1 MENNRY
7 REEEQEL
14 EQEQETNEEVTEE
27 KQEPQPEV
35 NTEEHI
41 SKNKKRINHLKEK
54 ISELEQE
61 LALKDDE
68 LLRERAELIN
78 FKRRLNEEKIN
89 DRKYANQALLADL
102 INVIDI
108 FDRVVS
114 APAQD
119 EKVKKYLIGF
129 QMINEQLK
137 GVMSQYGVTKIDALN
152 KPFDATRHEA
162 IETIESDC
170 EPNTVIEVISDG
182 YMFKD
187 RVLRPAMVKV
197 SKQKENK

>member
-7 REEEQEL
+7 RAEEEEVV
-14 EQEQETNEEVTEE
+14 ETEAAEEAKAEPVEEAPTEAT
-27 KQEPQPEV
+27 P
-35 NTEEHI
+35 EEHI

-54 ISELEQE
+54 ITELENE
-61 LALKDDE
+61 LALKEDE

-119 EKVKKYLIGF
+119 EKVKKYLVGF
-129 QMINEQLK
+129 QMINDQLK
-137 GVMSQYGVTKIDALN
+137 GVMNQYGVTKIEALH
-152 KPFDATRHEA
+152 KPFDSSKHEA
-162 IETIESDC
+162 IETIESD
-170 EPNTVIEVISDG
+170 EDEGTIIEVISDG

-197 SKQKENK
+197 AKKKEN

>member
-1 MENNRY
+1 MDLSKFKAKIVYFEDGKKV
-7 REEEQEL
+7 
-14 EQEQETNEEVTEE
+14 VTDG
-27 KQEPQPEV
+27 
-35 NTEEHI
+35 NDFISI
-41 SKNKKRINHLKEK
+41 SKVEFENGLLKAYINAKKPVKMFSVSLFYDKT
-54 ISELEQE
+54 
-61 LALKDDE
+61 LKDDE

-114 APAQD
+114 SPAQD
-119 EKVKKYLIGF
+119 EKVKKYLVGF

-170 EPNTVIEVISDG
+170 EPNMVIEVISDG

-187 RVLRPAMVKV
+187 RVLRPSMVKV

>member
-7 REEEQEL
+7 RAEEEEVV
-14 EQEQETNEEVTEE
+14 ETEAAEEAKAEPVEEAPTEAT
-27 KQEPQPEV
+27 P
-35 NTEEHI
+35 EEHI

-54 ISELEQE
+54 ITELENE
-61 LALKDDE
+61 LALKEDE

-119 EKVKKYLIGF
+119 EKVKKYLVGF

-137 GVMSQYGVTKIDALN
+137 GVMNQYGVTKIEALH
-152 KPFDATRHEA
+152 KPFDSSRHEA
-162 IETIESDC
+162 IETIESD
-170 EPNTVIEVISDG
+170 EDEGTVIEVISDG

-197 SKQKENK
+197 AKKKEN

>member
-7 REEEQEL
+7 RAEEEEVV
-14 EQEQETNEEVTEE
+14 ETEAAEEAKAEPVEEV
-27 KQEPQPEV
+27 QPEA
-35 NTEEHI
+35 TPEEHI

-54 ISELEQE
+54 ITELENE

-119 EKVKKYLIGF
+119 EKVKKYLVGF
-129 QMINEQLK
+129 QMINDQLK
-137 GVMSQYGVTKIDALN
+137 GVMNQYGVTKIEALH
-152 KPFDATRHEA
+152 KPFDSSRHEA
-162 IETIESDC
+162 IETIESD
-170 EPNTVIEVISDG
+170 EEEGTIIEVISDG

-197 SKQKENK
+197 AKKKEN